1 MSLDLL
7 AERHAAA
14 RRPGPGGPGRRRALA
29 EATDAWLAGLFA
41 QADAAEGI
49 CLVAVGGHGRRE
61 LSPGS
66 DLDLMVLHRGDPGRA
81 AAVAERIWY
90 PIWDAGVALDHSV
103 RSVADA
109 RRMAGDDLKVLLGLL
124 DARAVAGEA
133 DLVTTLR
140 SAVYADWRAM
150 AARRMADLRQLVE
163 ERRSRC
169 GDLATML
176 EPDLKEAYGGLREAT
191 VLRAIAASWLT
202 DIPHE
207 GWEGAVEYLMNV
219 RDALHAVTGR
229 PGDALRLQEQD
240 AVAQVVEVADGD
252 ELLRQVY
259 SAARSVAYA
268 SDVTW
273 HRVDRLTRRPSRF
286 AVRSVRRRGSTRV
299 PLAEGVVLQD
309 GEVVLAT
316 EARPDRDPVLV
327 LRAAAAAAQAALPL
341 APHAVRRLAR
351 ESCPM
356 PRPWPGQAREAFVS
370 LLGAGAP
377 TIAVWEALDQEG
389 LISAL
394 IPGWEVVR
402 SAPQRNAVH
411 RFTVDRHLVETVV
424 QASDLTRAVDRPD
437 LLLVAALL
445 HDIGKARGGDHSV
458 IGARLVEDLAP
469 MMGFSDEDAA
479 IIVRLVR
486 HHLLLPETATRRDLD
501 DPATIDLVAT
511 IIDDSGVLDLLA
523 ALTQA
528 DALATGPG
536 VWSDWRRSLVADLVG
551 RVHAAIAGRP
561 LPAPPGLTAD
571 QSIALA
577 QEGVWV
583 LVSHGADGCEVTVAA
598 PDRVGLLSTVAGV
611 LAIHRLQVRSARV
624 TTVGARA
631 AQVWTVEPTF
641 GDPPTAERL
650 AEDVRLALDGA
661 LDVTTRLTAR
671 DEAYRPRDVLR
682 PAPRIEVVQS
692 NDRSTILEVRAH
704 DEPGLLY
711 RITAAI
717 SAADAVIT
725 GAKVATL
732 GSEVVDVFFLS
743 DRQGGCLGEAH
754 AQALSVTVMAA
765 LAEQIT

>member
-1 MSLDLL
+1 M
-7 AERHAAA
+7 A
-14 RRPGPGGPGRRRALA
+14 RRPGPIGPGRRRALA
-29 EATDAWLAGLFA
+29 EATDAWISELFA
-41 QADAAEGI
+41 QADAADGL
-49 CLVAVGGHGRRE
+49 CLVAVGGYGRLE

-66 DLDLMVLHRGDPGRA
+66 DLDLMLLHRGEPGRA

-103 RSVADA
+103 RSVGDA
-109 RRMAGDDLKVLLGLL
+109 RRMASDDLKVLLGLL
-124 DARAVAGEA
+124 DARAVVGDAE
-133 DLVTTLR
+133 LVAHLR
-140 SAVYADWRAM
+140 TAVYGDWRAM
-150 AARRMADLRQLVE
+150 AARRMGDLRRLVH
-163 ERRSRC
+163 ERRGRC
-169 GDLATML
+169 GDLATTL

-191 VLRAIAASWLT
+191 VLRAVAASWLT

-207 GWEGAVEYLMNV
+207 GWEVPVEQLTNV

-229 PGDALRLQEQD
+229 SGDVLRLQEQD
-240 AVAQVVEVADGD
+240 AVAHVLGLADGD

-273 HRVDRLTRRPSRF
+273 HRVDRLTRRTPRF
-286 AVRSVRRRGSTRV
+286 AVRPIRRRGPTRV

-316 EARPDRDPVLV
+316 EARPDRDPILV

-351 ESCPM
+351 ESAPM
-356 PRPWPGQAREAFVS
+356 QRPWPHQARDAFVS
-370 LLGAGAP
+370 LLGAGVP
-377 TIAVWEALDQEG
+377 TVAVWEALDQEG
-389 LISAL
+389 LISSL

-424 QASDLTRAVDRPD
+424 QASNLTRTVDRPD

-458 IGARLVEDLAP
+458 IGASLVEDLAP
-469 MMGFSDEDAA
+469 MMGFSGEDSAV
-479 IIVRLVR
+479 IVRLVR

-501 DPATIDLVAT
+501 DPSTIEAVAT
-511 IIDDSGVLDLLA
+511 LIDDPGQLDLLA

-536 VWSDWRRSLVADLVG
+536 VWSDWRRRLVADLVG
-551 RVHAAIAGRP
+551 RVHSAIAGRP

-577 QEGVWV
+577 QDGVWV
-583 LVSHGADGCEVTVAA
+583 LVAHGDDGFEVTVAA
-598 PDRVGLLSTVAGV
+598 PDRVGLLSMVAGV

-624 TTVGARA
+624 TTVGDRA

-641 GDPPTAERL
+641 GEPPAAERL
-650 AEDVRLALDGA
+650 SEDVRLALDGA
-661 LDVTTRLTAR
+661 LDVTARLRAR
-671 DEAYRPRDVLR
+671 DEAYRPRQVTR
-682 PAPRIEVVQS
+682 PAPRVEVIQS
-692 NDRSTILEVRAH
+692 ATERTTILEVRAH
-704 DEPGLLY
+704 DEPGLLH

-732 GSEVVDVFFLS
+732 GSEVVDVFFLA
-743 DRQGGCLGEAH
+743 DRQGGTLGVSH
-754 AQALSVTVMAA
+754 AQALSVAVLNA
-765 LAEQIT
+765 LAQQIP

>member
-1 MSLDLL
+1 M
-7 AERHAAA
+7 
-14 RRPGPGGPGRRRALA
+14 
-29 EATDAWLAGLFA
+29 
-41 QADAAEGI
+41 
-49 CLVAVGGHGRRE
+49 AVGGHGRGE

-66 DLDLMVLHRGDPGRA
+66 DLDLMLLHRGDPGGA
-81 AAVAERIWY
+81 AAVADRIWY

-124 DARAVAGEA
+124 DARAIAGDAELVAQ
-133 DLVTTLR
+133 LR
-140 SAVYADWRAM
+140 TAVYADWRAM
-150 AARRMADLRQLVE
+150 AASRMGDLRRLVE
-163 ERRSRC
+163 ERRGRC

-207 GWEGAVEYLMNV
+207 GWEEPVEQLMNV
-219 RDALHAVTGR
+219 RDALHLVTGR
-229 PGDALRLQEQD
+229 SGDVLRLQEQD
-240 AVAQVVEVADGD
+240 AVAQVVELADGD

-286 AVRSVRRRGSTRV
+286 AVRPIRRRGPARV

-341 APHAVRRLAR
+341 APHAVRRLSR
-351 ESCPM
+351 ESVPM
-356 PRPWPGQAREAFVS
+356 PRPWPPQARDAFVS
-370 LLGAGAP
+370 LLGAGTP

-389 LISAL
+389 LISSL
-394 IPGWEVVR
+394 IPGWDVVR

-424 QASDLTRAVDRPD
+424 QASDLTRTVDRPD

-469 MMGFSDEDAA
+469 MMGFSEEDSA

-501 DPATIDLVAT
+501 DPSTIHAVVT
-511 IIDDSGVLDLLA
+511 HIDDPGQLDLLA

-551 RVHAAIAGRP
+551 RVHSAIAGRP

-577 QEGVWV
+577 QDGVWV
-583 LVSHGADGCEVTVAA
+583 LVAHGDAGYEVTVAA
-598 PDRVGLLSTVAGV
+598 PDRVGLLSVVAGV

-624 TTVGARA
+624 ATVAGRA

-641 GDPPTAERL
+641 GDPPAAERL
-650 AEDVRLALDGA
+650 SEDVRMALDGA
-661 LDVTTRLTAR
+661 LDIAARLRAR
-671 DEAYRPRDVLR
+671 DEAYRPRQVAR
-682 PAPRIEVVQS
+682 PAPRVDVIPS
-692 NDRSTILEVRAH
+692 ATNRTSILEVRAH

-743 DRQGGCLGEAH
+743 DRQGGTLGESH
-754 AQALSVTVMAA
+754 ARALSVTVLAA
-765 LAEQIT
+765 LAQQIP